1 MKLTETNARNQKEK
15 LPDSLKTENISM
27 YLPLS
32 VKDGT
37 FLCILGEKSSPAL
50 KAILNDPLLSSY
62 FLFLE
67 KNRTYYLSE
76 HGAVLK
82 DDSGNEISMPDEVK
96 ASVASYLDF
105 YQNYGGRLDEEG
117 EQIIDLKM
125 DNVGPHYDVNLLLG
139 DRKHFDHPLQS
150 TPKSVINRFFQ
161 GSFRSHSAYQVL
173 ATTWGIRPEENGFAA
188 NRQFYLSENGKQIFY
203 SAKITDNIK
212 EATCTHKVN
221 HSTITYLLNDGL
233 EIRRTIFILP
243 QKEGLPLATEIQTI
257 DIINHSHK
265 ERHLDLVY
273 TGMFGFSNPHCQEED
288 VIYST
293 LVSQSQ
299 ILQNEKGEIIA
310 LTPDYYPEY
319 FKREMRFVILKDEDS
334 FIDSFQCDYTSFI
347 GKGSLEEPE
356 RLGFLDNTLM
366 RKGPNFFALKK
377 HIDLRPEGIRKIDT
391 FTGMVDGKGTE
402 GNGHN
407 ELLKEQLS
415 SLLETYGTREE
426 LDQALKTIQT
436 DFRNYS
442 SFLQIESEKESRRT
456 SYINSAL
463 PFQVL
468 YQTFVSRSF
477 AMTQKGYR
485 EIGFREIQD
494 LYASMYYLYQE
505 GEQDLIKSLLKQWIE
520 NVYSFG
526 YSNHNFFYVGKEPGQ
541 CSDDSLWL
549 IFAVYHYLCLT
560 EDDSFL
566 DEKFQMAG
574 TDKKRTLYETLLAI
588 INYSGRISVGK
599 HGLPLLDLAD
609 WNDCLKIDPD
619 VRTGPEKEKD
629 YLLQLRK
636 NHQKKGAP
644 LETDRSESVM
654 NGFLLV
660 IAIQDIISFAKKRK
674 DQETVDSLTALKK
687 EKEKSLNQHAF
698 INGYYAR
705 VLLNRKVAPNTY
717 IGSRGDGLSID
728 REIDGSY
735 YLNSF
740 SWSLLS
746 DVADEKK
753 IKEMLPVIDRYL
765 KCPAG
770 YKLCTMHDLSKA
782 GAKSSSTD
790 HYYVGDRENGGVFK
804 HAGMMFSRAL
814 LYKAKNIQDENLK
827 KQMVEDAFFMI
838 DRVYPFRTFENVD
851 TYKGNP
857 RFCTQY
863 NNSITMENV
872 GPILSGTATWLT
884 LCILEALGIEIKDG
898 RIHFSPMLRE
908 ETENVSYQLKYRTS
922 VLDIRIHKKKGSLC
936 DSKKMTLIIDGKR
949 QSSTY
954 FKPKEGQRH
963 EVEINFQEN

>member
-1 MKLTETNARNQKEK
+1 MKLTETNARNLREK
-15 LPDSLKTENISM
+15 LPEGLKRKGISM

-32 VKDGT
+32 VKDST
-37 FLCILGEKSSPAL
+37 YLCILNEKKSPVL
-50 KAILNDPLLSSY
+50 KAILNDSLLNPF
-62 FLFLE
+62 FLSLE
-67 KNRTYYLSE
+67 KNRTYYLSG
-76 HGAVLK
+76 HGTLLEN
-82 DDSGNEISMPDEVK
+82 DSGEEIQMPEEVK
-96 ASVASYLDF
+96 EKTLSYLDF
-105 YQNYGGRLDEEG
+105 YQNYGGKLNESG
-117 EQIIDLKM
+117 EQVIDLKM
-125 DNVGPHYDVNLLLG
+125 DNVSPHYDVNLLLG
-139 DRKHFDHPLQS
+139 DRKHFDYPLQS

-161 GSFRSHSAYQVL
+161 GSFRSHSSFQVL
-173 ATTWGIRPEENGFAA
+173 ATTWGLRPEENGFPA

-203 SAKITDNIK
+203 SAKITDNILS
-212 EATCTHKVN
+212 ATCTHKVN
-221 HSTITYLLNDGL
+221 HSTIAYLLTDGL
-233 EIRRTIFILP
+233 EIKRTVFLLP
-243 QKEGLPLATEIQTI
+243 QKENLPSACEIQTI
-257 DIINHSHK
+257 DIINHSKK

-299 ILQNEKGEIIA
+299 ILQNEKGEVIA

-334 FIDSFQCDYTSFI
+334 FIDSFQCDYTSFV
-347 GKGSLEEPE
+347 GKGSLENPE
-356 RLGFLDNTLM
+356 HLSFLDNTLM

-377 HIDLRPEGIRKIDT
+377 HIDIKPEETKQIDT
-391 FTGMVDGKGTE
+391 FTGMVDGKGSK
-402 GNGHN
+402 GDGHT

-415 SLLETYGTREE
+415 NLLSEYGKREV
-426 LDQALKTIQT
+426 LDNALRKIQA
-436 DFRNYS
+436 DFRDYS
-442 SFLQIESEKESRRT
+442 SFLQIESEKESRKT

-505 GEQDLIKSLLKQWIE
+505 GEQKLIKSLLQQWIE

-549 IFAVYHYLCLT
+549 IFAVYHYLSLT

-566 DEKFQMAG
+566 DEKFLMAG
-574 TDKKRTLYETLLAI
+574 SDRKRSLYETLLAI
-588 INYSGRISVGK
+588 INYSGRISIGK

-609 WNDCLKIDPD
+609 WNDCLKIDQD

-629 YLLQLRK
+629 YLLQLKK
-636 NHQKKGAP
+636 NHQKKGCP
-644 LETDRSESVM
+644 LDTDRSESVM

-660 IAIQDIISFAKKRK
+660 IAIQDMIAFAKKRK
-674 DQETVDSLTALKK
+674 DAKTVDFLSSLKK
-687 EKEKSLNQHAF
+687 EKVNSLNRSAF

-705 VLLNRKVAPNTY
+705 VLLNRDVAPNTY
-717 IGSRGDGLSID
+717 IGSKGDGLSID
-728 REIDGSY
+728 SEIDGSY

-753 IKEMLPVIDRYL
+753 IREMLPIVDRYL

-770 YKLCTMHDLSKA
+770 YKLCTMHDLSRT

-790 HYYVGDRENGGVFK
+790 HYFVGDRENGGVFK

-814 LYKAKNIQDENLK
+814 LYKAKTVQDEDLK

-838 DRVYPFRTFENVD
+838 DRVYPFKNFEDVD

-863 NNSITMENV
+863 NNSITMENI

-884 LCILEALGIEIKDG
+884 LCILEALGIEIRDG
-898 RIHFSPMLRE
+898 KIHFSPMLRE
-908 ETENVSYQLKYRTS
+908 ETENVSYQLKYRSS
-922 VLDIRIHKKKGSLC
+922 VLNIRIHKKKGTLC
-936 DSKKMTLIIDGKR
+936 DQKKMTLTIDGKR
-949 QSSTY
+949 QTSTY
-954 FKPKEGQRH
+954 FKPKEGTKH
-963 EVEINFQEN
+963 EVEINFREN